1 MQKAKILYFTVFIL
15 AVFAFVFHVTAMGHH
30 HWKTAVKHNFTNI
43 NYINQTTIG
52 LFTRCVTSYFNA
64 TETCFPNKFPMNNNF
79 LDSNLCVQI
88 PLNDNFQCDFLPST
102 KGIASCAIIAAVFL
116 GLAIVILFI
125 HSINTSEARSVG
137 ICLSFFP
144 LLLLLLT
151 FIFILITLILVGSYL
166 SRDMMY
172 ILRRPSTDSNLQQL
186 LEEVRQI
193 YTVRIGWSTGLDIIA
208 LVLTFFSFILYTVF
222 VFKVGRSS

>member
-1 MQKAKILYFTVFIL
+1 
-15 AVFAFVFHVTAMGHH
+15 MGHH
-30 HWKTAVKHNFTNI
+30 HWKNAVRHNFTTN
-43 NYINQTTIG
+43 NYINLTTIG
-52 LFTRCVTSYFNA
+52 LFTRCVTSYFTA

-79 LDSNLCVQI
+79 LDSNLCVQT
-88 PLNDNFQCDFLPST
+88 PLNDTFQCDFLPST
-102 KGIASCAIIAAVFL
+102 KGIASCAIIAAVYL
-116 GLAIVILFI
+116 GLSVVILFI
-125 HSINTSEARSVG
+125 HSINTSEARSIG

-144 LLLLLLT
+144 LLLLLLA

-172 ILRRPSTDSNLQQL
+172 ILRASFPASNSQGL
-186 LEEVRQI
+186 LDEVRRI

-208 LVLTFFSFILYTVF
+208 LVLTFFSFILYNVF